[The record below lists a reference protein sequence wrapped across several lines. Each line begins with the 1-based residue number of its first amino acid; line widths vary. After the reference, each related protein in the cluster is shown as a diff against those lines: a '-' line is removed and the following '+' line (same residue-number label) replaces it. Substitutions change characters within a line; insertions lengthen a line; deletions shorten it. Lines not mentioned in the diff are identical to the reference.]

1 VKLIDKF
8 MFFFSPLEQFEVIL
22 LRPLVLLWDFSITNV
37 TLYLGLSVLLVFVFV
52 WLSISNPRVI
62 PGSFQLMLESLYEFL
77 FDMLKQT
84 GNFPKALPFFPLFV
98 TTFLLI
104 LTLNLVGLFPFGF
117 TVTSHIIVTF
127 FLAFSFNLGFVFLG
141 FEKHG
146 LRFLTLF
153 VPKGVPVVLLPLLIV
168 IEVVSYLIRTFSL
181 SLRLFANMMAGHTLL
196 QILAG
201 FIVVLSGMSSLL
213 AGLGIVPFLL
223 VVAVTLLE
231 IAIAFI
237 QAYVFTILLFIY
249 ISDSLNLH

>member
-1 VKLIDKF
+1 
-8 MFFFSPLEQFEVIL
+8 MWSPLEQFEVYAV
-22 LRPLVLLWDFSITNV
+22 RPFVLLKDFSITNV
-37 TLYLGLSVLLVFVFV
+37 ALYLGLSYVLVVVFFWICVNKST
-52 WLSISNPRVI
+52 LK
-62 PGSFQLMLESLYEFL
+62 PGAFQVGLESIYEFL

-84 GNFPKALPFFPLFV
+84 GNFPKAIPFFPLFV
-98 TTFLLI
+98 TTFFLI

-141 FEKHG
+141 LEKHG

-153 VPKGVPVVLLPLLIV
+153 VPKGVPFVLLPLLIV

-196 QILAG
+196 QILSG
-201 FIVVLSGMSSLL
+201 FIVVLASLSSIL
-213 AGLGIVPFLL
+213 AGLGIIPFLL

>member
-1 VKLIDKF
+1 
-8 MFFFSPLEQFEVIL
+8 MWSPLEQFEVYAI
-22 LRPLVLLWDFSITNV
+22 RPFVLLKDFSITNV
-37 TLYLGLSVLLVFVFV
+37 TLYLFLSYFLVVILFRLC
-52 WLSISNPRVI
+52 LSHPTVK
-62 PGSFQLMLESLYEFL
+62 PGAFQSMLESVYEFL

-84 GNFPKALPFFPLFV
+84 GNFPKAIPFFPLFV
-98 TTFLLI
+98 ITFFLI
-104 LTLNLVGLFPFGF
+104 LSLNLVGLFPFGF

-127 FLAFSFNLGFVFLG
+127 FLAFSFNLGFAFLG
-141 FEKHG
+141 FQKHG

-153 VPKGVPVVLLPLLIV
+153 VPKGVPFVLLPLLIV

-196 QILAG
+196 QILSG
-201 FIVVLSGMSSLL
+201 FIVVLAGLSSLL
-213 AGLGIVPFLL
+213 AGLAIVPFLL

-249 ISDSLNLH
+249 IGDSLNLH